1 MVFKD
6 MVRGSDKR
14 GVLTRA
20 WQLPL
25 PALVTSNDDWERKNG
40 MNKRL
45 LRLVAGA
52 TLLLFGCATAQVSP
66 DAVELSV
73 DFAWQAADRCSSQ
86 SPVIRVHNIPA
97 ATKTLQIKLKDRD
110 VPNWNHGG
118 GTVAYDGS
126 GLIPAGALHDG
137 YNGPCPPSGSHRYQF
152 TVKAIDAAGVIVG
165 TGQQTRNFP

>member
-1 MVFKD
+1 
-6 MVRGSDKR
+6 
-14 GVLTRA
+14 
-20 WQLPL
+20 
-25 PALVTSNDDWERKNG
+25 
-40 MNKRL
+40 MNNHV

-52 TLLLFGCATAQVSP
+52 ALLLFGCATAQVSP

-73 DFAWQAADRCSSQ
+73 DFAWQASDRCSSQ
-86 SPVIRVHNIPA
+86 SPVIRVKNIPA

-110 VPNWNHGG
+110 VPTWNHGG

-126 GLIPAGALHDG
+126 DVIPAGALQDG